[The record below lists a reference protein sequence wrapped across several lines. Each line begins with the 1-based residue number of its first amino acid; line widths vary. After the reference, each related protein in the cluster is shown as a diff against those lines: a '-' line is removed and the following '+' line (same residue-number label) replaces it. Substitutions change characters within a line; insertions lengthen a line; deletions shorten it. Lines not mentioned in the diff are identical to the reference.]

1 MPPPEKQGVQRCLRW
16 QLAPGQIAL
25 PPPPYIRVAGG
36 GGGGGKFTKSR
47 RCQVS
52 EKAAPIDLQQIN
64 GTHHWGLLT
73 NVDIN
78 SVQTRARAL

>member
-36 GGGGGKFTKSR
+36 GGGGKFTKSR

-52 EKAAPIDLQQIN
+52 EKAAPIDLQQNERKRAMPVTERKESHEPKI
-64 GTHHWGLLT
+64 T
-73 NVDIN
+73 N
-78 SVQTRARAL
+78 